1 MLDSDFH
8 LIIFCA
14 DISVGEDDLDLT
26 FKRKHEM
33 YSSVRAGL
41 ELSVSE
47 LRPLRVQDIIHSH
60 SLGQETSR
68 DEGESVIS
76 NSVSVSDDVI
86 PCSLLLLL

>member
-1 MLDSDFH
+1 
-8 LIIFCA
+8 
-14 DISVGEDDLDLT
+14 
-26 FKRKHEM
+26 M

-68 DEGESVIS
+68 DEGESVMS
-76 NSVSVSDDVI
+76 NLTVSVSMMMLYLIAFAFSLTAITYRCESEYI
-86 PCSLLLLL
+86 PYTDTDTDY